1 MELYSGSLNE
11 DNPIPTRMIKDHNDD
26 LPVVGSE
33 IEALSI
39 AEQNFLGLT
48 FDFPQ
53 APFPVKNCRADTR
66 PQVVFVAS
74 SKLSK

>member
-1 MELYSGSLNE
+1 
-11 DNPIPTRMIKDHNDD
+11 MIKDHNDD

-33 IEALSI
+33 VEAFSI
-39 AEQNFLGLT
+39 AEQNFLGLA

-53 APFPVKNCRADTR
+53 ALIPVKNCRADPR

-74 SKLSK
+74 SKFSK